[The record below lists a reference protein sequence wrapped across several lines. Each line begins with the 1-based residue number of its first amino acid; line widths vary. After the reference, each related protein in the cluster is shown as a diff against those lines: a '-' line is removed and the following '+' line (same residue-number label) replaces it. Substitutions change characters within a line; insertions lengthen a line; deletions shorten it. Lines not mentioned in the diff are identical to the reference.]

1 AKLMTALQ
9 KDFTD
14 WVFRNSS
21 VKARENKTLKVF
33 GGPDITAADFMK
45 QCAEAAREACDAE
58 IAKKTSAL
66 DKKIR
71 SLEEKLGREER
82 ELREDEAE
90 LQNRNIESAANLAE
104 LGASL
109 FGLTRKKSVTTQ
121 FTKHRLAQSAKAE
134 VQESR
139 EAIARLTKELEA
151 LYRERDS
158 IEDEINNR
166 WGSVVSE
173 FTEIEVRPKKTDIY
187 VNIFGVAW
195 KPNYLVQSGGE
206 TVELPAFGAE

>member
-1 AKLMTALQ
+1 M
-9 KDFTD
+9 
-14 WVFRNSS
+14 
-21 VKARENKTLKVF
+21 
-33 GGPDITAADFMK
+33 TAADFMK

-58 IAKKTSAL
+58 ISKKTSAL
-66 DKKIR
+66 DRKIR

-121 FTKHRLAQSAKAE
+121 FTKHRLAQNAKAN

-139 EAIARLTKELEA
+139 EAIAQFTKELEA

-158 IEDEINNR
+158 IEDEICSIAALISSKFEPCSSISSR
-166 WGSVVSE
+166 SLCA
-173 FTEIEVRPKKTDIY
+173 ID
-187 VNIFGVAW
+187 
-195 KPNYLVQSGGE
+195 
-206 TVELPAFGAE
+206 